1 MPQQHLHGFG
11 RHPLLQQEGGKRVA
25 AIMQADVREPCLLEH
40 PAEVPIEVPR
50 IDGFPIRLAE
60 DQPLILVRRT
70 QQQLVGSVS
79 KLLLLILYL

>member
-1 MPQQHLHGFG
+1 
-11 RHPLLQQEGGKRVA
+11 
-25 AIMQADVREPCLLEH
+25 
-40 PAEVPIEVPR
+40 VPIEVPR